1 MSLDLTVNYGGL
13 RLRSPIIVGS
23 CPMTA
28 NFQSRIAMENAGA
41 GAIVLP
47 SLFEEHIIAWKI
59 KKGSRVSAREER
71 LINHVDIV
79 TQKTL
84 IPGVETYLSI
94 VNRASVQSSIP
105 VIASLNGV
113 SDGDWLDFAGEL
125 QATGASAIELNIDL
139 GCAAQYAS
147 PREAEDKVVSLAR
160 TIGASISV
168 PLFLKLHREFTS
180 VAQLAR
186 RLVSGVQGLVLFAR
200 DPEIDITLDDCQLK
214 TNWGLSA
221 PGTISPSLRAMMSVY
236 GCCPAMPLAAN
247 GGIAQPKDMIK
258 VLLGGADAAMIV
270 SAIYREGPDV
280 IRNML
285 DGLTQFMESNG
296 LRSLNE
302 LQSRRPLEF
311 NSEED
316 RLSVITGLTANS
328 RTASCPPYEPVIVSD
343 KWGHPIVGS

>member
-1 MSLDLTVNYGGL
+1 MSLDLNVNYGGL
-13 RLRSPIIVGS
+13 QLRSPIIVGS

-28 NFQSRIAMENAGA
+28 NFQNRIAMENAGA

-59 KKGSRVSAREER
+59 KKGGSVSEREER
-71 LINHVDIV
+71 LINRVDIV

-84 IPGVETYLSI
+84 IPDVETYLSI
-94 VNRASVQSSIP
+94 VNQASVQSSIP

-125 QATGASAIELNIDL
+125 QVTGASAIELNVDL
-139 GCAAQYAS
+139 GCSGMYDS

-168 PLFLKLHREFTS
+168 PLFLKLHREYTS

-186 RLVSGVQGLVLFAR
+186 RLVSGVQGLVLYAR
-200 DPEIDITLDDCQLK
+200 DPEIDITLHDCKLK

-221 PGTISPSLRAMMSVY
+221 PGTISPSLRALMSVY
-236 GCCPAMPLAAN
+236 GYCPTMPLAAN
-247 GGIAQPKDMIK
+247 GGIARPEDVIK
-258 VLLGGADAAMIV
+258 VLLGGADAAMVV
-270 SAIYREGPDV
+270 SAVYREGPDV

-285 DGLTQFMESNG
+285 DGLTQFMECNR

-302 LQSRRPLEF
+302 LRARRPLEF
-311 NSEED
+311 DSEGD
-316 RLSVITGLTANS
+316 RVSVIAGLTGNS
-328 RTASCPPYEPVIVSD
+328 QTATCPPYQPVIESD
-343 KWGHPIVGS
+343 SWGHPMIGS